1 MSHLTTA
8 SSGFIVLAI
17 AGLVG
22 LGADAHAQSA
32 IKPTVMVMP
41 STMYMKE
48 RGFCTPVDIDGK
60 QLDDCDYE
68 QMLSQDKTFATI
80 VATIASQFQNRGYPI
95 ADLETSLKNI
105 KAEAALRMAKGKV
118 EQTMTDMLL
127 RSASPDIALEVKSD
141 ITNQMG
147 QNRITLILSAT
158 DVYVSQPVATPA
170 PMSSNPSGS
179 IPVPE
184 LAQAVVLAM
193 MPELESRL
201 MAHFERMAVEGR
213 RVRLRFEITEAA
225 GLSDGMETEVQV
237 NGEALPVAI
246 YAEQLVKEMAVNGQ
260 FQPGPTGDTFADFNS
275 FNMPFAESPR
285 LYAFKIASRMKK
297 ETGLNAKASTG
308 RGLGDLLILIDAPS
322 GR

>member
-1 MSHLTTA
+1 MRRQILNTLGQGTFLVALLAAGTA
-8 SSGFIVLAI
+8 TAR
-17 AGLVG
+17 
-22 LGADAHAQSA
+22 AQAA
-32 IKPTVMVMP
+32 IKPTIMVTP
-41 STMYMKE
+41 STNYMKE
-48 RGFCTPVDIDGK
+48 RGFCTPVDIDGR

-68 QMLSQDKTFATI
+68 KMLSEDKTFATI

-95 ADLETSLKNI
+95 VELEATLKNI
-105 KAEAALRMAKGKV
+105 RSEAALRMAKGKV

-127 RSASPDIALEVKSD
+127 RSAAPDIAIEVKTD
-141 ITNQMG
+141 IVNQMG

-193 MPELESRL
+193 MPEMESRL

-213 RVRLRFEITEAA
+213 RVRLRFEIADAA

-237 NGEALPVAI
+237 NGDALPVGI
-246 YAEQLVKEMAVNGQ
+246 YTMMLAEEMAVNRQ
-260 FQPGPTGDTFADFNS
+260 FQPGASGDTFVDFNS
-275 FNMPFAESPR
+275 FNVPFTETPR

-308 RGLGDLLILIDAPS
+308 RGLGDLLILIDGPA